1 MSLKQ
6 PVLYSGINTLPNLH
20 TFNLTNVAVETCMC
34 GCKPVIGENFYYKSK
49 YSDTILIGIV
59 KEIRPVD
66 IISTNG
72 TSYNKS
78 EITIKPVDVKR
89 NDILTEL
96 GII

>member
-34 GCKPVIGENFYYKSK
+34 GYKPVIGEPFYYKSK

-59 KEIRPVD
+59 KQIRPADIISMNGTSYKKSEISIRPVD
-66 IISTNG
+66 IRR
-72 TSYNKS
+72 
-78 EITIKPVDVKR
+78 D
-89 NDILTEL
+89 DILNEL
-96 GII
+96 GI